1 MKTSTGTY
9 FSLPHPREITAAV
22 LLGTKVVINF
32 GGLELILDPADAHA
46 LIGELSVALHTL
58 DHPELS
64 TLAAQADPDW
74 DADATEPD
82 SGVEA
87 PE

>member
-9 FSLPHPREITAAV
+9 FSLPHPRKITV
-22 LLGTKVVINF
+22 DVQLGTKVVINF

-58 DHPELS
+58 DPELS
-64 TLAAQADPDW
+64 TATAQADPDW
-74 DADATEPD
+74 DAHATEPD

-87 PE
+87 PA